1 MPGMRKLIDQ
11 RELFE
16 CITLFYQSGGIAC
29 LDVMY
34 KLFDDKGNTLTRKEP
49 LENGEFSLE
58 QYPSGTYYVWIY
70 ANNTYISKKIV
81 KI

>member
-1 MPGMRKLIDQ
+1 MVQLNPNPTNGRVTVSGID
-11 RELFE
+11 
-16 CITLFYQSGGIAC
+16 T

-34 KLFDDKGNTLTRKEP
+34 RLFDHKGNILTRIEP

-58 QYPSGTYYVWIY
+58 NYPAGTYYVWIY
-70 ANNTYISKKIV
+70 ANNTYISRKIV